1 MIMIPRERP
10 VLENLNSHYIDLLRL
25 AEHCQGEFGSG
36 CIHLKSSKT
45 EGVIFFDND
54 AILNSFFQS
63 KDEQL
68 EGQNALDRIFE
79 VMNEQNFTIHVYEIG
94 QRKTYFWANI
104 PTAREIYKDLRTE
117 FADLEGLIREMN
129 AEELTGFI
137 DVSISDGKETGLIF
151 FDSGQIVGGSYSW
164 EKGEL
169 NNSKDSQE
177 LLIRKV
183 KQSGGIFRVSKIA
196 FPKGEDGR
204 ESEENAI
211 RPSRSTITMVEEL
224 MGIFERVV
232 KSNRKIK
239 QDFSTLVKKKFVE
252 KVEKYP
258 FLDPFTAEFSYS
270 DRRITFVGNTS
281 DEKFAKGVMESVKEL
296 ASELRILLQLRGEL
310 VFWLQKHQ
318 GELGRWGISF

>member
-1 MIMIPRERP
+1 M
-10 VLENLNSHYIDLLRL
+10 
-25 AEHCQGEFGSG
+25 
-36 CIHLKSSKT
+36 
-45 EGVIFFDND
+45 
-54 AILNSFFQS
+54 
-63 KDEQL
+63 
-68 EGQNALDRIFE
+68 
-79 VMNEQNFTIHVYEIG
+79 
-94 QRKTYFWANI
+94 
-104 PTAREIYKDLRTE
+104 
-117 FADLEGLIREMN
+117 
-129 AEELTGFI
+129 
-137 DVSISDGKETGLIF
+137 
-151 FDSGQIVGGSYSW
+151 GGSYSW

-204 ESEENAI
+204 ESEEKAI